1 VLQCSGEDAAG
12 HCISVGRVIAPRFFV
27 WTKGSLAETP
37 DEPAHD
43 DVRVADSWLVADG
56 RVRALQ
62 VHRTRFLGGVASR
75 TRLDPGSAERFW
87 DAAVAELPRTGE
99 WFPRVDALQH
109 GDSSTLA
116 LRVRPAPPLGA
127 SVRVAS
133 LDGGDPR
140 TVASVKGPDLDRL
153 GALKRDAARA
163 DIDEPVIVSESGHV
177 VDGVTSAL
185 LWWRGDRLFAPST
198 SLARVDSVT
207 AKSIRLLASATGTD
221 TGEEFATPADL
232 AGCEVWAVNAL
243 HGIRVVTSWRNGPRL
258 GRNPRRAAAW
268 QRRLDALARPLP

>member
-1 VLQCSGEDAAG
+1 M
-12 HCISVGRVIAPRFFV
+12 PRLFV
-27 WTKGSLAETP
+27 WTQGSLVETP

-43 DVRVADSWLVADG
+43 GVQVADSWLVVDG
-56 RVRALQ
+56 GVRALQ
-62 VHRTRFLGGVASR
+62 LHRDRFLGGVSSR
-75 TRLDPGSAERFW
+75 TRIDPGSAERFW

-109 GDSSTLA
+109 RNGSA
-116 LRVRPAPPLGA
+116 LVLRLRPAPVLGA

-133 LDGGDPR
+133 LDSDPR
-140 TVASVKGPDLDRL
+140 TVASVKGPDIERL
-153 GALKRDAARA
+153 GTLKTDAAHD
-163 DIDEPVIVSESGHV
+163 DIDEPVIVSASGHV
-177 VDGVTSAL
+177 VDGATSAI
-185 LWWRGDRLFAPST
+185 LWWRGDRLFAPSA
-198 SLARVDSVT
+198 SLTRVDSVT

-221 TGEEFATPADL
+221 SGEEFATPADL

-268 QRRLDALARPLP
+268 QRRLDALVRQLPEPGKGR